1 MYIFY
6 ACYGSAH
13 TSITAASIHLGYLPD
28 DHVPLADEFNKVPFY
43 DQMPPE
49 KIGSPLY
56 MGIDSYRNQIFSIGM
71 KSSRKIV
78 TNSIYSLLNINGV
91 KKNIIIINSLID
103 LNLFTMTGGFMSR
116 RMNWVLIGRPLTVY
130 GIRKSYRKLVDLVE
144 SVKNTVAMHGR

>member
-43 DQMPPE
+43 DQMPSE